1 MMKKLL
7 LLLLLFGSV
16 NILSAQSYRPDYEK
30 AKSNLDKENWE
41 LANKFYT
48 IAINKG
54 LDETINIGKEKIPF
68 LLIRCLIGRGT
79 TYMELAKFNEAAV
92 DFTIVISF
100 YNQNKLIATQEELS
114 ILKNYLPEAYFD
126 RGTALGLAGLK
137 KEACEDLKMSLK
149 IDPEQD
155 GRERTLKTME
165 IFECNSIQDNN
176 IENST
181 DKKITKFRILEAEI
195 SKKLPTGTFSEATVI
210 KNPPSL
216 MMLENG
222 QRLTIYAS
230 EKQVF
235 DIFKILPTEE
245 YKSDKV
251 TFQPFEAVD
260 HNGNEMT
267 HRFVNIAGDNWVYLT
282 YPDFMVMYRYEQM

>member
-1 MMKKLL
+1 MKKLL
-7 LLLLLFGSV
+7 LLLLFLWSI
-16 NILSAQSYRPDYEK
+16 NILNAQSYRPVYEK
-30 AKSNLDKENWE
+30 AKSYLDNENWE
-41 LANKFYT
+41 LAHKFYT
-48 IAINKG
+48 TAINTG
-54 LDETINIGKEKIPF
+54 LNETINIGKEKIPF

-79 TYMELAKFNEAAV
+79 AYTELQKFNEAAV

-100 YNQNKLIATQEELS
+100 YNQNKINGTQEELN
-114 ILKNYLPEAYFD
+114 ILKNYLPEAYLD
-126 RGTALGLAGLK
+126 RGTALGLAGLRN
-137 KEACEDLKMSLK
+137 EACEDLKTSLK
-149 IDPEQD
+149 LESDLD
-155 GRERTLKTME
+155 GKERVYKTME
-165 IFECNSIQDNN
+165 IFQCSSTQNN

-181 DKKITKFRILEAEI
+181 DKKITKFRIIEAEI
-195 SKKLPTGTFSEATVI
+195 SNKLPMGKFSEATVI

-222 QRLTIYAS
+222 IRLTIYSS

-245 YKSDKV
+245 YNSDKV

-267 HRFVNIAGDNWVYLT
+267 HRFVNIAGDNWVYLS
-282 YPDFMVMYRYEQM
+282 YPDFMVMYRYEQI